1 MKPLSAFYY
10 IKNNKGRAA
19 LIIFMLFFTIG
30 MFIAGNFIQS
40 MDWYW
45 EEGSRVDDKIVLLN
59 LLPTD
64 VEDRDFNAVC
74 EEIEADP
81 KLHILYRTGLGFGGL
96 SWNSTLGFE
105 IGAQSYVF
113 NSPEELKEVFEFL
126 GLHADLSGIH
136 EGSVIVGKA
145 LARNRKL
152 NLGDTVDG
160 TVERSLSRAFTL
172 DALIDEDLYATFY
185 IAETGTNRAR
195 AYVYSEEM
203 EGEELHSY
211 LAEKIGGRKVKMDD
225 LLRNYLKKE
234 IRPLYL
240 VMIAGAVL
248 LSIILAVTVNSVVN
262 GQYIRRTYEFGVY
275 RALGL
280 SKGRIIRKTTGELLL
295 MDFIAV
301 VIGVGVAALTTF
313 LLNELYYIPEG
324 RYLPYF
330 SMLGL
335 ICFFIANLTV
345 MVPMIISKGRRMS
358 RADVT
363 EF

>member
-30 MFIAGNFIQS
+30 MFIAGNFVQS

-45 EEGSRVDDKIVLLN
+45 EEGCKVDDKIALMN

-64 VEDRDFNAVC
+64 ENGKDFYAVA
-74 EEIEADP
+74 EELEEDP
-81 KLHILYRTGLGFGGL
+81 KLTCMYRTGMGFGGL

-113 NSPEELKEVFEFL
+113 DSPEDLKKTFAFL
-126 GLHADLSGIH
+126 GLHADLSGIR

-145 LARNRKL
+145 LANNRNL
-152 NLGDTVDG
+152 HLGDTVDG
-160 TVERSLSRAFTL
+160 TLERSLPWAFTL
-172 DALIDEDLYATFY
+172 DSLVEEDIYATFY
-185 IAETGTNRAR
+185 IVETGENRAR
-195 AYVYSEEM
+195 LYVYSDEM
-203 EGEELHSY
+203 EGEELHHY
-211 LAEKIGGRKVKMDD
+211 LAEKIGDRKVKLNE
-225 LLRNYLKKE
+225 LLRDGLKRELRPMYL
-234 IRPLYL
+234 IM
-240 VMIAGAVL
+240 VAGVVL
-248 LSIILAVTVNSVVN
+248 LSVILAVTVNSVVN

-280 SKGRIIRKTTGELLL
+280 SRGRIERKTTGELLL
-295 MDFIAV
+295 MDLIAV
-301 VIGVGVAALTTF
+301 VFGAGVSVLATF